1 MKTSNI
7 PFLQGLL
14 VFIFLVGI
22 FCPGWA
28 LEKKQNYQQQAQNY
42 LEYKG
47 KIIDS
52 SNKKVLPF
60 AHLRV
65 EGTNISTVSNAEG
78 EFLIK
83 IPEELKD
90 KKLIISYIGYK
101 NAEFPFYQL
110 NTENIRIALE
120 PLVIEL
126 PEINIISRDANELIK
141 SVFEKRN
148 VNYPNQKIFMT
159 AFYRESIKKNRSY
172 VSLAEAIVD
181 ILKQP
186 YTSYLSDEAQFYKSR
201 KSTDYKKLDTLVF
214 KLMGGPYNSLYLDIM
229 KYPEYLFMDDMMTN
243 YEFTFDHVTYTD
255 HQMIYIVDFKQQ
267 PYIKEPLYYGKLYI
281 DAETLALQSAIFN
294 LNLDD
299 KERAA
304 SLFIRKKP
312 FNARV
317 FATKASYRIDYI
329 KRGEKWYYN
338 YSRIELNFKID
349 WKKRL
354 FNSNYYSII
363 EMAITDWEPFTEE
376 KKIKNKIKHTVILT
390 DEASGFSDPS
400 FWGEYNVIEPEQPI
414 ETAIKKI
421 QKQLQKRTQNSI

>member
-14 VFIFLVGI
+14 VFIFLAGI

-47 KIIDS
+47 KIVDR
-52 SNKKVLPF
+52 SNRDGLAF
-60 AHLRV
+60 AHLSV

-83 IPEELKD
+83 IPEEFKD

-101 NAEFPFYQL
+101 NAEIPFYQL

-141 SVFEKRN
+141 SVFEKRT

-214 KLMGGPYNSLYLDIM
+214 KLMGGPYNSLYLDVM

-243 YEFTFDHVTYTD
+243 YEFTFDHVTYID

-304 SLFIRKKP
+304 FLFIRKKP

-376 KKIKNKIKHTVILT
+376 KKIKDKIKHTVILT
-390 DEASGFSDPS
+390 DEALGFSDPA

-421 QKQLQKRTQNSI
+421 QKQLQKRTQN

>member
-47 KIIDS
+47 KIVDR
-52 SNKKVLPF
+52 SNRDGLAF
-60 AHLRV
+60 AHLSV

-83 IPEELKD
+83 IPEEFKD

-101 NAEFPFYQL
+101 NAEIPFYQL
-110 NTENIRIALE
+110 NAENIRIALE

-148 VNYPNQKIFMT
+148 VNYPNQKILMT

-214 KLMGGPYNSLYLDIM
+214 KLMGGPYNSLYLDVM

-243 YEFTFDHVTYTD
+243 YEFTFDHVTYID

-376 KKIKNKIKHTVILT
+376 KKIKDKIKHTVILT
-390 DEASGFSDPS
+390 DEALGFSDPA

-421 QKQLQKRTQNSI
+421 QKQLQKRTQN

>member
-14 VFIFLVGI
+14 VFIFLAGI

-47 KIIDS
+47 KIVDR
-52 SNKKVLPF
+52 SNRDGLAF
-60 AHLRV
+60 AHLSV

-83 IPEELKD
+83 IPEEFKD

-101 NAEFPFYQL
+101 NAEIPFYQL

-141 SVFEKRN
+141 SVFEKRT

-304 SLFIRKKP
+304 FLFIRKKP

-376 KKIKNKIKHTVILT
+376 KKIKDKIKHTVILT
-390 DEASGFSDPS
+390 DEALGFSDPA

-421 QKQLQKRTQNSI
+421 QKQLQKRTQN

>member
-47 KIIDS
+47 KIVDR
-52 SNKKVLPF
+52 SNRDGLAF
-60 AHLRV
+60 AHLSV

-83 IPEELKD
+83 IPEEFKD

-101 NAEFPFYQL
+101 NAEIPFYQL

-214 KLMGGPYNSLYLDIM
+214 KLMGGPYNSLYLDVM

-243 YEFTFDHVTYTD
+243 YEFTFDHVTYID

-376 KKIKNKIKHTVILT
+376 KKIKDKIKHTVILT
-390 DEASGFSDPS
+390 DEALGFSDPA

-421 QKQLQKRTQNSI
+421 QKQLQKRTQN

>member
-1 MKTSNI
+1 
-7 PFLQGLL
+7 
-14 VFIFLVGI
+14 
-22 FCPGWA
+22 
-28 LEKKQNYQQQAQNY
+28 
-42 LEYKG
+42 
-47 KIIDS
+47 
-52 SNKKVLPF
+52 
-60 AHLRV
+60 
-65 EGTNISTVSNAEG
+65 
-78 EFLIK
+78 
-83 IPEELKD
+83 
-90 KKLIISYIGYK
+90 
-101 NAEFPFYQL
+101 
-110 NTENIRIALE
+110 
-120 PLVIEL
+120 
-126 PEINIISRDANELIK
+126 
-141 SVFEKRN
+141 
-148 VNYPNQKIFMT
+148 
-159 AFYRESIKKNRSY
+159 
-172 VSLAEAIVD
+172 
-181 ILKQP
+181 
-186 YTSYLSDEAQFYKSR
+186 
-201 KSTDYKKLDTLVF
+201 
-214 KLMGGPYNSLYLDIM
+214 M

-390 DEASGFSDPS
+390 DEASGFSDPA

-421 QKQLQKRTQNSI
+421 QKQLQKRTQN

>member
-47 KIIDS
+47 KIVDR
-52 SNKKVLPF
+52 SNRDGLAF
-60 AHLRV
+60 AHLSV

-83 IPEELKD
+83 IPEEFKD

-101 NAEFPFYQL
+101 NAEIPFYQL

-214 KLMGGPYNSLYLDIM
+214 KLMGGPYNSLYLDVM

-243 YEFTFDHVTYTD
+243 YEFTFDHVTYID

-376 KKIKNKIKHTVILT
+376 KKIKDKIKHTVILT
-390 DEASGFSDPS
+390 DEAGFSDPA

-421 QKQLQKRTQNSI
+421 QKQLQKRTQN

>member
-47 KIIDS
+47 KIVDR
-52 SNKKVLPF
+52 SNRDGLAF
-60 AHLRV
+60 AHLSV

-83 IPEELKD
+83 IPEEFKD

-101 NAEFPFYQL
+101 NAEIPFYQL

-201 KSTDYKKLDTLVF
+201 KSTDYKKLDTLIF
-214 KLMGGPYNSLYLDIM
+214 KLMGGPYNSLYLDVM

-243 YEFTFDHVTYTD
+243 YEFTFDHVTYID

-376 KKIKNKIKHTVILT
+376 KKIKDKIKHTVILT
-390 DEASGFSDPS
+390 DEALGFSDPA

-421 QKQLQKRTQNSI
+421 QKQLQKRTQN

>member
-1 MKTSNI
+1 M
-7 PFLQGLL
+7 
-14 VFIFLVGI
+14 
-22 FCPGWA
+22 A
-28 LEKKQNYQQQAQNY
+28 
-42 LEYKG
+42 
-47 KIIDS
+47 
-52 SNKKVLPF
+52 F
-60 AHLRV
+60 AHLSV

-83 IPEELKD
+83 IPEEFKD

-101 NAEFPFYQL
+101 NAEIPFYQL
-110 NTENIRIALE
+110 NAENIRIALE

-376 KKIKNKIKHTVILT
+376 KKIKDKIKHTVILT
-390 DEASGFSDPS
+390 DEALGFSDPA

-421 QKQLQKRTQNSI
+421 QKQLQKRTQN

>member
-47 KIIDS
+47 KIVDR
-52 SNKKVLPF
+52 SNRDGLAF
-60 AHLRV
+60 AHLSV

-83 IPEELKD
+83 IPEEFKD

-101 NAEFPFYQL
+101 NAEIPFYQL
-110 NTENIRIALE
+110 NAENIRIALE

-214 KLMGGPYNSLYLDIM
+214 KLMGGPYNSLYLDVM

-243 YEFTFDHVTYTD
+243 YEFTFDHVTYID

-376 KKIKNKIKHTVILT
+376 KKIKDKIKHTVILT
-390 DEASGFSDPS
+390 DEALGFSDPA

-421 QKQLQKRTQNSI
+421 QKQLQKRTQN

>member
-47 KIIDS
+47 KIVDR
-52 SNKKVLPF
+52 SNRDGLAF
-60 AHLRV
+60 AHLSV

-83 IPEELKD
+83 IPEEFKD

-101 NAEFPFYQL
+101 NAEIPFYQL
-110 NTENIRIALE
+110 NAENIRIALE

-376 KKIKNKIKHTVILT
+376 KKIKDKIKHTVILT
-390 DEASGFSDPS
+390 DEALGFSDPA

-421 QKQLQKRTQNSI
+421 QKQLQKRTQN

>member
-14 VFIFLVGI
+14 VFLFLMG
-22 FCPGWA
+22 FSCQGWA
-28 LEKKQNYQQQAQNY
+28 SEKKQNYQQQAQDY

-47 KIIDS
+47 KIIDR

-120 PLVIEL
+120 PFVIEL

-390 DEASGFSDPS
+390 DEASGFSDPA

-421 QKQLQKRTQNSI
+421 QKQLQKRTQD

>member
-47 KIIDS
+47 KIVDR
-52 SNKKVLPF
+52 SNRDGLAF
-60 AHLRV
+60 AHLSV

-83 IPEELKD
+83 IPEEFKD

-101 NAEFPFYQL
+101 NAEIPFYQL

-376 KKIKNKIKHTVILT
+376 KKIKDKIKHTVILT
-390 DEASGFSDPS
+390 DEALGFSDPA

-414 ETAIKKI
+414 EKAIKKI
-421 QKQLQKRTQNSI
+421 QKQLQKRN

>member
-47 KIIDS
+47 KIVDR
-52 SNKKVLPF
+52 SNRDGLAF
-60 AHLRV
+60 AHLSV

-83 IPEELKD
+83 IPEEFKD

-101 NAEFPFYQL
+101 NAEIPFYQL
-110 NTENIRIALE
+110 NAENIRIALE

-201 KSTDYKKLDTLVF
+201 KSTDYKKLDTLIF
-214 KLMGGPYNSLYLDIM
+214 KLMGGPYNSLYLDVM

-243 YEFTFDHVTYTD
+243 YEFTFDHVTYID

-376 KKIKNKIKHTVILT
+376 KKIKDKIKHTVILT
-390 DEASGFSDPS
+390 DEALGFSDPA

-421 QKQLQKRTQNSI
+421 QKQLQKRTQN

>member
-7 PFLQGLL
+7 PFFQGLL
-14 VFIFLVGI
+14 VFIFLVGV

-28 LEKKQNYQQQAQNY
+28 SEKKQNYQQQAQNY

-47 KIIDS
+47 KIVDR
-52 SNKKVLPF
+52 SNRDGLAF
-60 AHLRV
+60 AHLSV

-83 IPEELKD
+83 IPEEFKN
-90 KKLIISYIGYK
+90 KKIIISYIGYK
-101 NAEFPFYQL
+101 NAEIPFYQL

-148 VNYPNQKIFMT
+148 VNYSDQKIFMT

-186 YTSYLSDEAQFYKSR
+186 YNSYLSDGAQFYKSR

-229 KYPEYLFMDDMMTN
+229 KYPEYLFMDDIMSN

-255 HQMIYIVDFKQQ
+255 HRMIYIVDFKQQ

-329 KRGEKWYYN
+329 KKGEKWYYN

-376 KKIKNKIKHTVILT
+376 KKIKDKIKPTVILT
-390 DEASGFSDPS
+390 DEASGFSDPA

-421 QKQLQKRTQNSI
+421 QKQLQKREQN

>member
-47 KIIDS
+47 KIVDR
-52 SNKKVLPF
+52 SNRDGLAF
-60 AHLRV
+60 AHLSV

-83 IPEELKD
+83 IPEEFKD

-101 NAEFPFYQL
+101 NAEIPFYQL
-110 NTENIRIALE
+110 NAENIRIALE

-390 DEASGFSDPS
+390 DEASGFSDPA

-421 QKQLQKRTQNSI
+421 QKQLQKRTQD